1 MDEKRASWNESH
13 QEGCTELRLCDGT
26 ECLLRK
32 LSRPV
37 SASCWFELTIL
48 PPNCSCFACKYH
60 LPQACNKLA
69 VVCYYLL
76 TRNCSSAVPK
86 HAHLHELAS
95 WSHLH
100 VESETWAHADS
111 RHVDMYTWI
120 TPLHSW
126 TQQPTGHR
134 LFSNIKEKSTNPSIG
149 KNKLTP

>member
-1 MDEKRASWNESH
+1 MHEKRPSWNGSH

-37 SASCWFELTIL
+37 SASCWCELTIL

-60 LPQACNKLA
+60 LPQAFNKLA

-76 TRNCSSAVPK
+76 TLNCSSAVPK
-86 HAHLHELAS
+86 HAHLREFAS

-100 VESETWAHADS
+100 VESES
-111 RHVDMYTWI
+111 LSSCSGHVDLYTWI
-120 TPLHSW
+120 TSLHSW

-134 LFSNIKEKSTNPSIG
+134 LYSNIKEKSTNPSIG